1 MIFGFPVTDLIYV
14 ETSAKSGENVEEA
27 FLCCTKDILNK
38 IETGL
43 Y

>member
-1 MIFGFPVTDLIYV
+1 M

-27 FLCCTKDILNK
+27 FLWCCKQIVNK